1 MGFFDFFKIDEEPI
15 EKEEVRGSGITNIM
29 SVINGTAQMDIHEV
43 EKIPT
48 VLACSNIITN
58 TIASLPIYVYKEN
71 KEGHVERIYN
81 DYREFLLNSEPNGTI
96 NAFNMKKQLVKDYIF
111 YGASYLK
118 VDWEDNKITELWNF
132 EADKVQVMKYQK
144 GYKTS
149 TRIKYINNCDLE
161 FDSDEVA
168 VILKDSHD
176 GIKARGLLHTG
187 IDTFSI
193 ALHEMKYTNRV
204 YSKGALPLGVLKSS
218 NRLSHDVLERL
229 RNAWS
234 KLYGQGS
241 ETAASTVILEEG
253 LEFQAIS
260 LDPDKLKLIDSKNH
274 TSSDI
279 CKLFNV
285 PESVINSSAN
295 KYGSLEQNNLQFLQ
309 YCLTP
314 ILSSIETALNKA
326 MLLESEKRDGYFF
339 AFDTSEIQKGTEK
352 ERYEALKV
360 GLDAGIISINEARSK
375 VNFKPIEDD
384 VLKWSLGS
392 VLYYLDEEDKDKRI
406 FIPNTATSSATN
418 KLEGEKLDNG
428 KDTNSDKQSNET
440 STETGE

>member
-81 DYREFLLNSEPNGTI
+81 DYREFLLNNEPNGTI

-132 EADKVQVMKYQK
+132 EADKVQVLKYQK

-314 ILSSIETALNKA
+314 ILSSVETALNKA

-360 GLDAGIISINEARSK
+360 GLDAGIISVNEARSK

-406 FIPNTATSSATN
+406 FIPNTATSSTTN

>member
-81 DYREFLLNSEPNGTI
+81 DYREFLLNNEPNGTI

-149 TRIKYINNCDLE
+149 TRIKYINNCNLE

-193 ALHEMKYTNRV
+193 ALHEMKYTNKV

-314 ILSSIETALNKA
+314 ILSSVETALNKA

-406 FIPNTATSSATN
+406 FIPNTATSSTTN

>member
-149 TRIKYINNCDLE
+149 TRIKYINNCNLE

-193 ALHEMKYTNRV
+193 ALHEMKYTNKV

-406 FIPNTATSSATN
+406 FIPNTATSSTTN

>member
-29 SVINGTAQMDIHEV
+29 SVINGTAQMDIYEV

-81 DYREFLLNSEPNGTI
+81 DYREFLLNNEPNGTI

-149 TRIKYINNCDLE
+149 TRIKYINNCNLE

-193 ALHEMKYTNRV
+193 ALHEMKYTNKV

-285 PESVINSSAN
+285 PESVINSSVN

-326 MLLESEKRDGYFF
+326 MLLESEKRAGYFF

-406 FIPNTATSSATN
+406 FIPNTATSSTTN